1 MGQFILREETQVA
14 VFYEE
19 AARAYGSLEETVQLL
34 PSPTNRYIVQFPAA
48 CIPPFVSENKT
59 HNTYTMTVIGVKKIQ
74 PQLYTHVPCS
84 K

>member
-1 MGQFILREETQVA
+1 MGQFILWEETQVA

-48 CIPPFVSENKT
+48 GIP
-59 HNTYTMTVIGVKKIQ
+59 
-74 PQLYTHVPCS
+74 
-84 K
+84 